1 MNDPKQG
8 LSSAEAAHRLTQVG
22 ENRLRGKPP
31 QSVAAMFFSQFKD
44 VMILILSLIHI
55 STRSHSAPEKRGK
68 SSLWRATHPIRRCRE
83 SSVTREAK
91 CTLFP
96 I

>member
-44 VMILILSLIHI
+44 VMI
-55 STRSHSAPEKRGK
+55 R
-68 SSLWRATHPIRRCRE
+68 
-83 SSVTREAK
+83 
-91 CTLFP
+91 
-96 I
+96 

>member
-31 QSVAAMFFSQFKD
+31 QSVAAMF
-44 VMILILSLIHI
+44 LSLIHI
-55 STRSHSAPEKRGK
+55 
-68 SSLWRATHPIRRCRE
+68 
-83 SSVTREAK
+83 
-91 CTLFP
+91 
-96 I
+96 